1 MNLEEFMSVLI
12 WDYMW
17 GLPMVVLILA
27 TGLYITVRTGFFQFR
42 GFGTAMKHAF
52 RSMFGKEESDK
63 NDTGVLSPLEA
74 MSTALG
80 TTIGVGNIGGVASAI
95 AVGGPGAVFWMWV
108 AGMFGMIIKMS
119 EITLAVHY
127 RSKDQNNEAYGGPN
141 YYMKKGIGT
150 ELNLKV
156 IFKILSALFA
166 FGFLLGYF
174 INIQTYTVAEAVGN
188 TFDIGMIPVGIVY
201 TLALYVLISGGLKSV
216 GRFASK
222 LVPFMCIFYLGA
234 GLFIIARNAPA
245 IPGVIGLIF
254 QSAFTGTA
262 ALGGFMGASI
272 SLAIKTGMARSVF
285 SNEAG
290 WGSAPMIHATAKV
303 DHPIKQGLMGIF
315 EVFMDTFV
323 ICTITCLVILCTG
336 QWSSGLDGATLTLAA
351 FETGIGS
358 FGRIALALGVF
369 LFGLTTSSGIY
380 AQMEVV
386 VRYLVGD
393 SKLKNAV
400 LTFYKWTYPI
410 PSLAMVYIA
419 VYMGYPGT
427 TVWLFSDFGTA
438 LPIFANIV
446 ALLILTPKF
455 SSLLRDY
462 KARYL
467 GQGKPD
473 PDFPIFYEKEENEI
487 AHKAK

>member
-52 RSMFGKEESDK
+52 RSIFGKEEADK

-108 AGMFGMIIKMS
+108 AGLFGMIIKMS

-174 INIQTYTVAEAVGN
+174 INIQTYTVAEAVA
-188 TFDIGMIPVGIVY
+188 TPS
-201 TLALYVLISGGLKSV
+201 T
-216 GRFASK
+216 
-222 LVPFMCIFYLGA
+222 
-234 GLFIIARNAPA
+234 
-245 IPGVIGLIF
+245 
-254 QSAFTGTA
+254 SA
-262 ALGGFMGASI
+262 
-272 SLAIKTGMARSVF
+272 
-285 SNEAG
+285 
-290 WGSAPMIHATAKV
+290 
-303 DHPIKQGLMGIF
+303 
-315 EVFMDTFV
+315 
-323 ICTITCLVILCTG
+323 
-336 QWSSGLDGATLTLAA
+336 
-351 FETGIGS
+351 
-358 FGRIALALGVF
+358 
-369 LFGLTTSSGIY
+369 
-380 AQMEVV
+380 
-386 VRYLVGD
+386 
-393 SKLKNAV
+393 
-400 LTFYKWTYPI
+400 
-410 PSLAMVYIA
+410 
-419 VYMGYPGT
+419 
-427 TVWLFSDFGTA
+427 
-438 LPIFANIV
+438 
-446 ALLILTPKF
+446 
-455 SSLLRDY
+455 
-462 KARYL
+462 
-467 GQGKPD
+467 
-473 PDFPIFYEKEENEI
+473 
-487 AHKAK
+487 

>member
-52 RSMFGKEESDK
+52 RSIFGKEEADK

-108 AGMFGMIIKMS
+108 AGLFGMIIKMS

-386 VRYLVGD
+386 VRYLVGE
-393 SKLKNAV
+393 SKLKNAI

-473 PDFPIFYEKEENEI
+473 PDFHIFYEKEENEI